1 MATSRRKAPKQEA
14 PQTIEQAVD
23 LIAEYRDLLDKSD
36 ELKLDSASS
45 IAKIEAARDE
55 FVAPLE
61 QRAKDIFR
69 QLRAWWA
76 VAAPS
81 LTEGKRKSVTL
92 AGCKIGERTSTP
104 ALKHDG
110 IKAETLIDEL
120 AALGLS
126 ELLRISTKLD
136 KQACIAAI
144 IDNDELGQLLL
155 WLGAR
160 NHQADEFFIDRAERK
175 EAPTLPVEIE
185 EAAA

>member
-1 MATSRRKAPKQEA
+1 MSRRKAPKQEA
-14 PQTIEQAVD
+14 PQTIETAIA

-36 ELKLDSASS
+36 ELKLDADSS
-45 IAKIEAARDE
+45 IAKIQAARDE
-55 FVAPLE
+55 FVAPLD

-76 VAAPS
+76 VSAPS
-81 LTEGKRKSVTL
+81 LTEGKRKSVIL

-110 IKAETLIDEL
+110 LKVDTLIDQL
-120 AALGLS
+120 ADLGLS
-126 ELLRISTKLD
+126 ELLRITTKLD

-144 IDNDELGQLLL
+144 TDNTELGQVLL

-175 EAPTLPVEIE
+175 ETAPQPVEVQE
-185 EAAA
+185 EAA

>member
-1 MATSRRKAPKQEA
+1 MATARRKAPKQEA
-14 PQTIEQAVD
+14 PQTLDEALV
-23 LIAEYRDLLDKSD
+23 LIAEYRDTLNKTD
-36 ELKLDSASS
+36 ELRLDADTA
-45 IAKIEAARDE
+45 IAAIMAERAG

-69 QLRAWWA
+69 QLRAWRA

-81 LTEGKRKSVTL
+81 LTDGKRKSTIL

-110 IKAETLIDEL
+110 MKAEALVEEL
-120 AALGLS
+120 AVLGMD
-126 ELLRISTKLD
+126 ELLRMSVKLD

-144 IDNDELGQLLL
+144 SDNTELGQVLL

-160 NHQADEFFIDRAERK
+160 NHQAEEFFIDRAEQK
-175 EAPTLPVEIE
+175 EPATQPVEIE
-185 EAAA
+185 EALA

>member
-1 MATSRRKAPKQEA
+1 MSRRKAPKQEA
-14 PQTIEQAVD
+14 PQTIETAVE

-36 ELKLDSASS
+36 ELKLDADSS

-55 FVAPLE
+55 YVAPID

-81 LTEGKRKSVTL
+81 LTEGKRKSVVL

-110 IKAETLIDEL
+110 LKVDSLIDQL
-120 AALGLS
+120 ADLGLS

-144 IDNDELGQLLL
+144 TDNTELGHVLI

-160 NHQADEFFIDRAERK
+160 NHQAEEFFIDRAERK
-175 EAPTLPVEIE
+175 DTAPQTVDVEE
-185 EAAA
+185 QAA